1 MSNSKR
7 VIKNTIFLYIRM
19 VVSIL
24 VNVFTTNILLRA
36 LGASDYGLYNVVGGA
51 VAMLNFLSASM
62 SSVTQRFLNYAEGAG
77 DEVKIIKIFNNAKV
91 IHYAIALFTA
101 VFLIGAGFAFFNGI
115 LNIPVGREFPAMIVY
130 ACLIFSIVFSIT
142 ITPYDAVLNARENM
156 LYYSI
161 LGIVDVIAK
170 LFIAVAIM
178 YADIDRLILYAV
190 LMAAESWLFRLV
202 TKNYCTKHYTECKP
216 GLISK
221 NIDRKIIKEMSSFAG
236 WNTLNIT
243 TGMLSLY
250 GMNIILNHFYGTM
263 ANAAMG
269 IATQVTGVLMG
280 VSGNMLKALT
290 PMLVKSEA
298 SQQRTKMLDIS
309 YIGCKYSYLLFS
321 FFCIPIF
328 IVMPTVLE
336 LWLGEV
342 PEWTSLFCRLMI
354 ISTLVEQLFVF
365 LYQTINAHG
374 NIRNYNI
381 MRSVTNILPIVSSV
395 ICCNYGM
402 PAYWVI
408 INWIIFKAIVGGV
421 VNLYYSNKNVGL
433 EFSRFINRVV
443 LPTGI
448 VTIIP
453 IVLYKIYTIT
463 NTEHSTNVHDIVV
476 MFCLFAINIPLYL
489 YLGMEQTERERIFK
503 LIKR

>member
-1 MSNSKR
+1 
-7 VIKNTIFLYIRM
+7 M

-51 VAMLNFLSASM
+51 VALLNFMSASM

-142 ITPYDAVLNARENM
+142 ITPYDAVLNAHENM

-170 LFIAVAIM
+170 LLIAVAIM

-202 TKNYCTKHYTECKP
+202 TKHYCTKHYTECKP

-221 NIDRKIIKEMSSFAG
+221 NIDKKIIQEMSSFAG

-309 YIGCKYSYLLFS
+309 YIGC
-321 FFCIPIF
+321 
-328 IVMPTVLE
+328 
-336 LWLGEV
+336 
-342 PEWTSLFCRLMI
+342 
-354 ISTLVEQLFVF
+354 
-365 LYQTINAHG
+365 
-374 NIRNYNI
+374 
-381 MRSVTNILPIVSSV
+381 
-395 ICCNYGM
+395 
-402 PAYWVI
+402 
-408 INWIIFKAIVGGV
+408 
-421 VNLYYSNKNVGL
+421 
-433 EFSRFINRVV
+433 
-443 LPTGI
+443 
-448 VTIIP
+448 
-453 IVLYKIYTIT
+453 
-463 NTEHSTNVHDIVV
+463 
-476 MFCLFAINIPLYL
+476 
-489 YLGMEQTERERIFK
+489 
-503 LIKR
+503 

>member
-19 VVSIL
+19 AVSIL

-77 DEVKIIKIFNNAKV
+77 DKANTVKIFNNAKA

-101 VFLIGAGFAFFNGI
+101 IFLICAGFIFFNGI
-115 LNIPVGREFPAMIVY
+115 LNIPTGQEIPALIVY
-130 ACLIFSIVFSIT
+130 GCLIFSVVFSIT
-142 ITPYDAVLNARENM
+142 ISPYDAVLNAHENM

-161 LGIVDVIAK
+161 LGIADVIAK
-170 LFIAVAIM
+170 LLIAIAIM
-178 YADIDRLILYAV
+178 YANTDRLILYAV

-202 TKNYCTKHYTECKP
+202 TKRYCTKHYAECKP
-216 GLISK
+216 GIMRK
-221 NIDRKIIKEMSSFAG
+221 NIDRQTIKEMSSFAG

-250 GMNIILNHFYGTM
+250 GMSIILNHFYGTI

-269 IATQVTGVLMG
+269 VATQLTGVLMG

-290 PMLVKSEA
+290 PMLVKTEA
-298 SQQRTKMLDIS
+298 SQQRDKMLDIS

-336 LWLGEV
+336 LWLHDV
-342 PEWTSLFCRLMI
+342 PERTALFCRLMI
-354 ISTLVEQLFVF
+354 ISTLIEQLFVF

-381 MRSVTNILPIVSSV
+381 TRSITNILPLITSV
-395 ICCNYGM
+395 ICCRYGM
-402 PAYWVI
+402 PAFWVI
-408 INWIIFKAIVGGV
+408 INWIIFKTLAGGV
-421 VNLYYSNKNVGL
+421 INLYYCNRNVGL
-433 EFSRFINRVV
+433 KISCFINKVI
-443 LPTGI
+443 LPTSI

-453 IVLYKIYTIT
+453 LVLYKTYTT
-463 NTEHSTNVHDIVV
+463 FTTATATTLHDIVV
-476 MFCLFAINIPLYL
+476 LLCLFAVNIPLYL
-489 YLGMEQTERERIFK
+489 YLGMGRTERERVFK
-503 LIKR
+503 IIKR

>member
-1 MSNSKR
+1 MA
-7 VIKNTIFLYIRM
+7 
-19 VVSIL
+19 VSIL

-77 DEVKIIKIFNNAKV
+77 DKANTIKIFNNAKA

-101 VFLIGAGFAFFNGI
+101 IFLIGAGFVFFNGV
-115 LNIPVGREFPAMIVY
+115 LNIPAGREIPALIVY

-142 ITPYDAVLNARENM
+142 ITPYDAVLNAHENM

-161 LGIVDVIAK
+161 LGIIDVIAK
-170 LFIAVAIM
+170 LLIAIAIM
-178 YADIDRLILYAV
+178 YADTDRLILYAI
-190 LMAAESWLFRLV
+190 LMATESWLFRLV
-202 TKNYCTKHYTECKP
+202 TKHYCTKHYAECKP
-216 GLISK
+216 GIMRK
-221 NIDRKIIKEMSSFAG
+221 NIDKQTIKEMSSFAG
-236 WNTLNIT
+236 WSTLNIT

-250 GMNIILNHFYGTM
+250 GMNIILNHFYGTIT
-263 ANAAMG
+263 NAAMG
-269 IATQVTGVLMG
+269 VATQLTGVLMG
-280 VSGNMLKALT
+280 VSSNMLKALT

-298 SQQRTKMLDIS
+298 SLQREKMLDIS

-328 IVMPTVLE
+328 IVMPTILE
-336 LWLGEV
+336 LWLHEV
-342 PEWTSLFCRLMI
+342 PEWTVLFCRLMI
-354 ISTLVEQLFVF
+354 ISTLIEQLFVF

-381 MRSVTNILPIVSSV
+381 TRSVTNIIPIVSSV
-395 ICCNYGM
+395 VCCYYGM

-408 INWIIFKAIVGGV
+408 INWIIFKTIIGGIT
-421 VNLYYSNKNVGL
+421 NIYYCKKNVGL
-433 EFSRFINRVV
+433 SISRFIKDVI
-443 LPTGI
+443 LPTVI

-453 IVLYKIYTIT
+453 VILYKTYTT
-463 NTEHSTNVHDIVV
+463 FTVATATTHHDIVV
-476 MFCLFAINIPLYL
+476 LFCLFAINIPLYL
-489 YLGMEQTERERIFK
+489 YLGMGRTERKRIFQI
-503 LIKR
+503 IKR

>member
-1 MSNSKR
+1 
-7 VIKNTIFLYIRM
+7 
-19 VVSIL
+19 
-24 VNVFTTNILLRA
+24 
-36 LGASDYGLYNVVGGA
+36 
-51 VAMLNFLSASM
+51 
-62 SSVTQRFLNYAEGAG
+62 
-77 DEVKIIKIFNNAKV
+77 
-91 IHYAIALFTA
+91 
-101 VFLIGAGFAFFNGI
+101 
-115 LNIPVGREFPAMIVY
+115 
-130 ACLIFSIVFSIT
+130 
-142 ITPYDAVLNARENM
+142 
-156 LYYSI
+156 
-161 LGIVDVIAK
+161 
-170 LFIAVAIM
+170 
-178 YADIDRLILYAV
+178 
-190 LMAAESWLFRLV
+190 
-202 TKNYCTKHYTECKP
+202 
-216 GLISK
+216 
-221 NIDRKIIKEMSSFAG
+221 
-236 WNTLNIT
+236 
-243 TGMLSLY
+243 
-250 GMNIILNHFYGTM
+250 
-263 ANAAMG
+263 MG

-433 EFSRFINRVV
+433 ELSRFISKVIFPTVV
-443 LPTGI
+443 

-453 IVLYKIYTIT
+453 IVLYKIYAVID
-463 NTEHSTNVHDIVV
+463 TEPFTRVRDVV
-476 MFCLFAINIPLYL
+476 VLFSLFSINIPLYL
-489 YLGMEQTERERIFK
+489 YLGMEQIERERIFK

>member
-19 VVSIL
+19 AVSIL

-62 SSVTQRFLNYAEGAG
+62 SSVTQRFLNNAEGAG
-77 DEVKIIKIFNNAKV
+77 DKANTIKIFNNAKA

-101 VFLIGAGFAFFNGI
+101 IFLIGAGFVFFNGI
-115 LNIPVGREFPAMIVY
+115 LNIPTGREIPALIVY
-130 ACLIFSIVFSIT
+130 ACLIFSVVFSIT
-142 ITPYDAVLNARENM
+142 ITPYDAVLNAHENM

-161 LGIVDVIAK
+161 LGIADVIAK
-170 LFIAVAIM
+170 LLIAIAIM
-178 YADIDRLILYAV
+178 YADTDRLILYAA

-202 TKNYCTKHYTECKP
+202 TKRYCTKHYAECKP
-216 GLISK
+216 GIMRK
-221 NIDRKIIKEMSSFAG
+221 NIDRQTIKEMSSFAG

-243 TGMLSLY
+243 SGMLSLY
-250 GMNIILNHFYGTM
+250 GMNIVLNHFYGTI

-269 IATQVTGVLMG
+269 VATQLTGVLMG
-280 VSGNMLKALT
+280 VSSNMLKALT
-290 PMLVKSEA
+290 PMLVKTEA
-298 SQQRTKMLDIS
+298 SQQRDKMLDIS

-328 IVMPTVLE
+328 IVMPTILE
-336 LWLGEV
+336 LWLHEV
-342 PEWTSLFCRLMI
+342 PEWTALFCRLMI
-354 ISTLVEQLFVF
+354 ISTLIEQLFVF

-381 MRSVTNILPIVSSV
+381 TRSVTNILPVISSV
-395 ICCNYGM
+395 VCCSYGM

-421 VNLYYSNKNVGL
+421 TNLYYCNRNVGL
-433 EFSRFINRVV
+433 KITTFINKVL
-443 LPTGI
+443 LPTGA
-448 VTIIP
+448 VTAIP
-453 IVLYKIYTIT
+453 VVLYSIYAIT
-463 NTEHSTNVHDIVV
+463 NTAPATKVHDIAVLL
-476 MFCLFAINIPLYL
+476 CLFAINIPLYL
-489 YLGMEQTERERIFK
+489 YLGMGRTERERIFK
-503 LIKR
+503 IIKR

>member
-7 VIKNTIFLYIRM
+7 VIKNTLFLYIRM
-19 VVSIL
+19 AVSIL

-77 DEVKIIKIFNNAKV
+77 DKANTIKIFNNAKV

-101 VFLIGAGFAFFNGI
+101 IFLIGAGFAFFNGV
-115 LNIPVGREFPAMIVY
+115 LNIPAGREIPALIVY

-142 ITPYDAVLNARENM
+142 IAPYDAVLNAHENM

-161 LGIVDVIAK
+161 LGIVDVMAK
-170 LFIAVAIM
+170 LLISIAIM
-178 YADIDRLILYAV
+178 YADTDRLILYAV
-190 LMAAESWLFRLV
+190 LMAAESWLFRLA
-202 TKNYCTKHYTECKP
+202 TKHYCTKHYAECEP
-216 GLISK
+216 GMMKK
-221 NIDRKIIKEMSSFAG
+221 NIDKHTIKEMSSFAG

-250 GMNIILNHFYGTM
+250 GMNIILNHFYGTI

-269 IATQVTGVLMG
+269 VATQLTGVLMG
-280 VSGNMLKALT
+280 VSSNMLKALT

-298 SQQRTKMLDIS
+298 SQQREKMLDIS

-336 LWLGEV
+336 LWLHEV
-342 PEWTSLFCRLMI
+342 PEWTALFCRLMI
-354 ISTLVEQLFVF
+354 ISTLIEQLFVF

-381 MRSVTNILPIVSSV
+381 TRSVTNIIPIVSSI
-395 ICCNYGM
+395 ICCIYGM

-408 INWIIFKAIVGGV
+408 INWIIFKVIAGGV
-421 VNLYYSNKNVGL
+421 INIYYCKKYVGL
-433 EFSRFINRVV
+433 KISYFIHKVI
-443 LPTGI
+443 LPTVI

-453 IVLYKIYTIT
+453 VILYKAYTT
-463 NTEHSTNVHDIVV
+463 FTAATATTHHDIVV
-476 MFCLFAINIPLYL
+476 LFCLFVINVPLYL
-489 YLGMEQTERERIFK
+489 YLGMGRTERKRIFQI
-503 LIKR
+503 IKR

>member
-19 VVSIL
+19 AVSIL

-77 DEVKIIKIFNNAKV
+77 DKANTIKIFNNAKA

-101 VFLIGAGFAFFNGI
+101 IFLVGAGFVFFNGV
-115 LNIPVGREFPAMIVY
+115 LNIPVGREVPALIVY

-142 ITPYDAVLNARENM
+142 ITPYDAVLNAHENM

-170 LFIAVAIM
+170 LLIAIAIM
-178 YADIDRLILYAV
+178 YAETDRLILYAA
-190 LMAAESWLFRLV
+190 LMAAESWLFRSV
-202 TKNYCTKHYTECKP
+202 TKRYCTKRYAECKP
-216 GLISK
+216 GIMRK
-221 NIDRKIIKEMSSFAG
+221 NIDRQTIKEMSSFAG

-250 GMNIILNHFYGTM
+250 GMNIILNHFYGTVV
-263 ANAAMG
+263 NAAMG
-269 IATQVTGVLMG
+269 VATQLTGVLMG
-280 VSGNMLKALT
+280 VSSNMLKALT
-290 PMLVKSEA
+290 PVLVKSEA
-298 SQQRTKMLDIS
+298 SQQREKMLDIS

-328 IVMPTVLE
+328 IVMPTILE
-336 LWLGEV
+336 LWLHEV
-342 PEWTSLFCRLMI
+342 PEWTALFCRLMI
-354 ISTLVEQLFVF
+354 ISTLIEQLFVF

-381 MRSVTNILPIVSSV
+381 TRSVTNIIPIASSV
-395 ICCNYGM
+395 VCCNNGM

-408 INWIIFKAIVGGV
+408 INWIIFKAIAGGIT
-421 VNLYYSNKNVGL
+421 NLYYCNRNVGL
-433 EFSRFINRVV
+433 NISSFINKVI

-453 IVLYKIYTIT
+453 LALYKAYTT
-463 NTEHSTNVHDIVV
+463 FTTATATTLHDVV
-476 MFCLFAINIPLYL
+476 VLFCLFAVNIPLYL
-489 YLGMEQTERERIFK
+489 YLGMGRTERERIFK
-503 LIKR
+503 IIKR